1 LPRAILRVAAALRVQ
16 TVSTPGKEIA
26 VKAAM
31 SAADPPA
38 RKAHA
43 MSRHESTFLFPDS
56 DTDPEFHAA
65 SPTAHLL
72 DELALCGH
80 RPGQDEPDPRPLPEP
95 DSACAQLNDAV
106 EALSVMLTGTR
117 LEDDLADLLWSFV
130 NLFHRKLD
138 RIERELDTNEQA
150 QRRGQAEQDGS
161 EVKSVELERLIAQ
174 GLSLIERRNAF
185 EFMREHAAELYE
197 IETGS
202 AWRPRAGS
210 MVNHRSL
217 TASVIDS
224 REFIAARRRA
234 DTEVLAPAGSRIAF
248 TGGTDCNDH
257 ESIWTALDKVRE
269 KHPDMILLHGGS
281 PRGAERIAACW
292 ADHRKVPQVVF
303 KPDWTREGRAAPF
316 KRNDRLLEAL
326 PIGVV
331 VFPGSGIS
339 ANLADKAKKLGIP
352 VWRFTE
358 PKPNGAA

>member
-1 LPRAILRVAAALRVQ
+1 MTR
-16 TVSTPGKEIA
+16 T
-26 VKAAM
+26 
-31 SAADPPA
+31 
-38 RKAHA
+38 
-43 MSRHESTFLFPDS
+43 ESTFPFPDG
-56 DTDPEFHAA
+56 DTETERHSA

-72 DELALCGH
+72 DELALHGH
-80 RPGQDEPDPRPLPEP
+80 RAGEDEPDPRPLPE
-95 DSACAQLNDAV
+95 LDAV
-106 EALSVMLTGTR
+106 RGQLGAMVEAFLALLTGTR

-138 RIERELDTNEQA
+138 RIERELDFNEQA

-174 GLSLIERRNAF
+174 GISLIERRNAF
-185 EFMREHAAELYE
+185 EFVRDYAAELYE
-197 IETGS
+197 TGTGA
-202 AWRPRAGS
+202 AWRPRCGS
-210 MVNHRSL
+210 MVNRRAL
-217 TASVIDS
+217 TASMIDS

-234 DTEVLAPAGSRIAF
+234 DTEVLAPSGSRIAF

-257 ESIWTALDKVRE
+257 TRIWDVLDKIRA
-269 KHPDMILLHGGS
+269 KHPGMLLLHGGS

-292 ADHRKVPQVVF
+292 ADQRKVPQVVF

-352 VWRFTE
+352 VWRFDMPRSE
-358 PKPNGAA
+358 AESGAA